1 MEFVSDFSL
10 TLSLLVFP
18 LMCYHNQTG
27 VCLIFLIIL
36 VRHGRESG
44 SAEMRDA
51 EGTIVTQITILSF
64 IRHCTRY
71 IQREMHFYTGRSR
84 ERARSIY
91 KIASFSVITFLLCLQ
106 PNLGLWD
113 FCLIATDLETPV
125 DVRVV
130 GGRIEGEAERSG
142 KKKLLVHRGDVGVN
156 PSLRC
161 ISCKS

>member
-27 VCLIFLIIL
+27 VCLISLIIL

-71 IQREMHFYTGRSR
+71 I
-84 ERARSIY
+84 
-91 KIASFSVITFLLCLQ
+91 
-106 PNLGLWD
+106 
-113 FCLIATDLETPV
+113 
-125 DVRVV
+125 
-130 GGRIEGEAERSG
+130 
-142 KKKLLVHRGDVGVN
+142 
-156 PSLRC
+156 
-161 ISCKS
+161 